1 MKELAIEII
10 PLFACLLISIPSVAA
25 QGNSSAGEHPA
36 KNMREAIDK
45 SLARESLHEWK
56 KVQWRTNAAQAL
68 REAQA
73 QSKPIFV
80 FFMVKQK
87 APSPASWTGQQ
98 NDMGKT

>member
-1 MKELAIEII
+1 MKELAKEII
-10 PLFACLLISIPSVAA
+10 PLIVCLLVSIPSVAA
-25 QGNSSAGEHPA
+25 QSSSTARDLPA
-36 KNMREAIDK
+36 KNMRQAIDK

-56 KVQWRTNAAQAL
+56 KIQWRTNASQAL